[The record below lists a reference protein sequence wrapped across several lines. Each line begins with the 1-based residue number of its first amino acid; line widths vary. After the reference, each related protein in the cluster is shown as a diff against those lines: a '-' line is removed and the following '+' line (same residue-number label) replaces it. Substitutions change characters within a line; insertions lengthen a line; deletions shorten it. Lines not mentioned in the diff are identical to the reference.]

1 MPRSA
6 IVQCMS
12 TKPKPDGLPGTLP
25 TRTEDHPTLR
35 EPDPVA
41 QPKSDAPRPC
51 GRIHL
56 LVGPVG
62 AGKSTFGLRLSQGG
76 AAVRLTLDEWMTALF
91 RPDRPETDVMPWY
104 VERAARCV
112 ERIWVV
118 ARDIATTGT
127 DVVLEIGLL
136 RRRERE
142 RLYARTDAAGLRLTV
157 HALDALRDVRR
168 ERVERR
174 NREQGPTF
182 AMVVP
187 PDFFERAS
195 DFWEPLQPDECEG
208 RDVRFLVT

>member
-1 MPRSA
+1 
-6 IVQCMS
+6 MS
-12 TKPKPDGLPGTLP
+12 TTHRPDGNPDTHP
-25 TRTEDHPTLR
+25 PRTEDAPTLR
-35 EPDPVA
+35 NSEPIA
-41 QPKSDAPRPC
+41 QSKNDAV
-51 GRIHL
+51 GRYGQIHL
-56 LVGPVG
+56 IVGPVG
-62 AGKSTFGLRLSQGG
+62 AGKSTFGLQLSQGG
-76 AAVRLTLDEWMTALF
+76 VRVRLTLDEWMTALF
-91 RPDRPETDVMPWY
+91 RPDRPETEVIPWY

-118 ARDIATTGT
+118 ARDVATAGT

-136 RRRERE
+136 RRRDRE

-157 HALDALRDVRR
+157 HALDAPRDVRR

-195 DFWEPLQPDECEG
+195 DFWEPLHPDECEG
-208 RDVRFLVT
+208 RDVRFLVM